1 MQNKIHSGPTNGTV
15 ISTKLKEIE
24 SSLVLNRQKL
34 DVALQVLTQ
43 NIAERD
49 ARNNGKITEPEAI
62 GQPIIS
68 QERVGQFLFAFIF
81 VFIFF
86 KDLL

>member
-1 MQNKIHSGPTNGTV
+1 MQNKVHSGPTDGTV

-24 SSLVLNRQKL
+24 SSLVLNRQRL
-34 DVALQVLTQ
+34 DVALQVLTH
-43 NIAERD
+43 NITERD
-49 ARNNGKITEPEAI
+49 AHNNGKITELEAI
-62 GQPIIS
+62 GQQMIS
-68 QERVGQFLFAFIF
+68 PERVGQFLFAFIF